1 MRTSY
6 KTGLLLL
13 LLLSSCASPRLV
25 TKLSPE
31 APEGHF
37 AMGREY
43 IPLESEELVVELG
56 FDGMQGDQLV
66 FDLVVHNSS
75 SDTLS
80 IVTSGFYYVLLDSAH
95 AESAQEASWES
106 LHPDTV
112 MAYYDLS
119 IENREK
125 QKEMNTMLGILQ
137 AGVNILYNA
146 SGFIAT
152 EDPGFIVDA
161 VFQTAGTADEYIS
174 NNRMISMEMTEIREE
189 KELVR
194 EEIFRDMMLPPDQ
207 VASGFVYFPS
217 NLEAAYYM
225 FCFPLGKQL
234 FQYVY
239 RQDRELVY

>member
-1 MRTSY
+1 MNTRY

-13 LLLSSCASPRLV
+13 LLLSACASPRLV

-43 IPLESEELVVELG
+43 IPLESQELAVELG

-80 IVTSGFYYVLLDSAH
+80 IVPSSFYYVLLDSAH
-95 AESAQEASWES
+95 GESAQETSWLS

-112 MAYYDLS
+112 LAYYDLS

-137 AGVNILYNA
+137 ASVNLLYNA

-161 VFQTAGTADEYIS
+161 VLQTAGTADEYIYNS
-174 NNRMISMEMTEIREE
+174 RMISTEMSEISEE
-189 KELVR
+189 KELVS
-194 EEIFRDMMLPPDQ
+194 EEIFRERMLPPGQ

-217 NLEAAYYM
+217 HLEAAYYM
-225 FCFPLGKQL
+225 FCFPLGNQL

-239 RQDRELVY
+239 RQERELVY

>member
-1 MRTSY
+1 M
-6 KTGLLLL
+6 
-13 LLLSSCASPRLV
+13 
-25 TKLSPE
+25 SPE

-43 IPLESEELVVELG
+43 IPLESDELTAELG
-56 FDGMQGDQLV
+56 FDGIQGDQLV

-80 IVTSGFYYVLLDSAH
+80 ILPSDFYYVVLDSASG
-95 AESAQEASWES
+95 ESPQEESWPS
-106 LHPDTV
+106 LHPDSV
-112 MAYYDLS
+112 MANYDLS
-119 IENREK
+119 IEMRKK
-125 QKEMNTMLGILQ
+125 QKEMNAVLGILQ
-137 AGVNILYNA
+137 AGVNILYNT

-161 VFQTAGTADEYIS
+161 VFQTAGTADEYLS
-174 NNRMISMEMTEIREE
+174 ANRMISAEMSVISEE
-189 KELVR
+189 KELVE
-194 EEIFRDMMLPPDQ
+194 EEIFREGKLAPGQ

-217 NLEAAYYM
+217 HREAAYYM
-225 FCFPLGKQL
+225 FCFPLGNQL